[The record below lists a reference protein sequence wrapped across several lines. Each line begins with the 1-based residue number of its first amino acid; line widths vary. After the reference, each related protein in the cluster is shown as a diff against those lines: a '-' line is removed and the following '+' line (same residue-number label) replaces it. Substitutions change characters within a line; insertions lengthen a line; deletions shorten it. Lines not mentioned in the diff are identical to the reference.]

1 MKLLISNRIIYV
13 VFLFFM
19 QTNLIYAMEENAQIK
34 TLFEAAD
41 VNATF
46 ILYDL
51 QKDTIVGYDKVR
63 SEKGISLH
71 RLSKLLILSLAWQQ
85 VPLKR

>member
-1 MKLLISNRIIYV
+1 MKPLISNRIIYV

-46 ILYDL
+46 FPTLPYHIQLWCL
-51 QKDTIVGYDKVR
+51 FAGHK
-63 SEKGISLH
+63 E
-71 RLSKLLILSLAWQQ
+71 
-85 VPLKR
+85 